1 MAFANVA
8 GGRLVDQDKRYVDAD
23 RTPDF
28 GAVIAGLRPDVLI
41 VTELDCDGD
50 QLERLATAAMPG
62 RELHLLRHDWSDSHI
77 PGVRRLGVGIAST
90 YPLQELDRIN
100 LPDPPFELLHWSTG
114 ERLDWHQKGFLVAR
128 GDFGPI
134 GQVDIVGGQICP
146 IHIARSVDGVEYSY
160 TEGAGRRFGAEMT
173 TFLGRELEARGVRRA
188 VIAGDLNMP
197 QPKDF
202 FARLGRLDLVDG
214 FGHQP
219 PSTTPD
225 GRSIDR
231 IFLTDDL
238 AARSVEVVQLPGA
251 DHFPCAGRIARR
263 QDGQG
268 FAWGRV
274 RQQDLARPPAQPSTP
289 GAGRHGFGRG

>member
-62 RELHLLRHDWSDSHI
+62 RDLHLLRHDWSDSHI

>member
-1 MAFANVA
+1 MMQGVDSSDELCVAFANVA

-28 GAVIAGLRPDVLI
+28 GAVISGLRPDVLI

-50 QLERLATAAMPG
+50 QLERLATSAMPG
-62 RELHLLRHDWSDSHI
+62 RKLHLLRHDWSDSHI

-90 YPLQELDRIN
+90 YPLQEIDRIN
-100 LPDPPFELLHWSTG
+100 LPDPPFDMLHWSTG

-146 IHIARSVDGVEYSY
+146 IHMARSVDGVGYSY
-160 TEGAGRRFGAEMT
+160 AEGAGRRFGTELTA
-173 TFLGRELEARGVRRA
+173 FLGRELEARGVRRA

-202 FARLGRLDLVDG
+202 FTRLGRLDLVDG

-251 DHFPCAGRIARR
+251 DHFPCACRIARR
-263 QDGQG
+263 QNGQG
-268 FAWGRV
+268 FAWGTS
-274 RQQDLARPPAQPSTP
+274 ARKV
-289 GAGRHGFGRG
+289 